1 MVAGGCIGARL
12 HGTAAATGRRTP
24 PRRHGRLPFPPGTV
38 PHRAPDPPVSK
49 GTPDMTRLRTWTLV
63 ALTASGLG
71 LAACGSSSSSTT
83 TTAPASTPT
92 TAPVTIGTIADPS
105 APGTIG
111 TEPTITVPP
120 GAPPA
125 QLESKDLIVGTG
137 PAVKAGDKATV
148 QYVGVAYSSKK
159 VFDSSWSRNQ
169 PIQFTVGFTGPGGV
183 IVGWNQ
189 GVVGM
194 QVGGRR
200 ELILPPSLAY
210 GDQSPGS
217 GIAANDTLIFV
228 VDLVKIN

>member
-1 MVAGGCIGARL
+1 
-12 HGTAAATGRRTP
+12 
-24 PRRHGRLPFPPGTV
+24 
-38 PHRAPDPPVSK
+38 
-49 GTPDMTRLRTWTLV
+49 MTRLRTWTLV

-71 LAACGSSSSSTT
+71 LAACGSSSSSATTTTTSAPAPT
-83 TTAPASTPT
+83 TTAPVS
-92 TAPVTIGTIADPS
+92 IGTVADPS

-111 TEPTITVPP
+111 IEPTITVPP

-169 PIQFTVGFTGPGGV
+169 PFQFTVGAGAVIPG
-183 IVGWNQ
+183 WDH

-200 ELILPPSLAY
+200 ELILPPSQAY
-210 GDQSPGS
+210 GASSPGS
-217 GIAANDTLIFV
+217 GIAANDTLIFI